1 MKFDTRTFINEAM
14 HGGSLPQGGEETH
27 TMEPVQPD
35 SSTTTSRKDIGVM
48 CMGFYY
54 IQHYNI
60 MGYLGWGQAREIKME
75 RAGVK
80 TCANDKTESRFSF
93 LSPLLALPQ

>member
-1 MKFDTRTFINEAM
+1 
-14 HGGSLPQGGEETH
+14 
-27 TMEPVQPD
+27 MEPVQPD
-35 SSTTTSRKDIGVM
+35 SSTITSRKDIGVM

-54 IQHYNI
+54 FQHYNM
-60 MGYLGWGQAREIKME
+60 MGHLGWGEGMGTSEGDKDG

-80 TCANDKTESRFSF
+80 MCANDKTESRFSF